1 MLVKTKLQNLLLSV
15 LKCEP
20 CVSRYC
26 ILQQDCT
33 QYNSTSELQTH
44 RLTRM
49 WVGIKEQ

>member
-1 MLVKTKLQNLLLSV
+1 MLVKKKLQSLLLTV

-33 QYNSTSELQTH
+33 QYNSISELQTQ
-44 RLTRM
+44 RSTSML
-49 WVGIKEQ
+49 GEFKEQ